1 MISDNWHTDI
11 IVSLQGGLEMVL
23 VFLRVTWPD
32 NIEPYSYTAR
42 STPSSWAPRSCRRA
56 ALAEPLPGA
65 KRTMLRD
72 QRQHLASDSTPS
84 PIIVT
89 VVWGREHVARRPPG
103 GMKGGANCS
112 RAARP

>member
-1 MISDNWHTDI
+1 MHSEEAVMISDNWHTDI
-11 IVSLQGGLEMVL
+11 IMSLQSGLETVL
-23 VFLRVTWPD
+23 MFSSYLARQHRAILLRPD
-32 NIEPYSYTAR
+32 S
-42 STPSSWAPRSCRRA
+42 PRRVGRRDRAVGA

-89 VVWGREHVARRPPG
+89 VVWGRR
-103 GMKGGANCS
+103 
-112 RAARP
+112 